1 MSIEGIP
8 LVFTI
13 LADIDFNAPTAFG
26 IPLGTLFIFWM
37 LMNMNKQSQAQS
49 GTKTVVATAFTSP
62 NTMDVHLN
70 NEVTADVVLFQHSEA
85 TFGGG
90 QVMISYTVKIK
101 ESGTFVIAGG
111 KVKSGNLSR
120 SHCGTRQISGDAG
133 DVISGAI
140 NCRGFTSGIWGVG
153 AFRSASQV
161 PKT

>member
-8 LVFTI
+8 LVFNI
-13 LADIDFNAPTAFG
+13 LAEIDFNAPTAFG

-37 LMNMNKQSQAQS
+37 LMNMNKQSQTRS
-49 GTKTVVATAFTSP
+49 GSKTVAVTSFTSP
-62 NTMDVHLN
+62 NTMDVHLK

-90 QVMISYTVKIK
+90 QVTISYTVKIK
-101 ESGTFVIAGG
+101 ESGNYVIAGG
-111 KVKSGNLSR
+111 KVKSGRLSR
-120 SHCGTRQISGDAG
+120 SHCGTRQISGDTG

-153 AFRSASQV
+153 AFRSASQI
-161 PKT
+161 PKA

>member
-1 MSIEGIP
+1 MTIEKIL
-8 LVFTI
+8 LVFSI

-26 IPLGTLFIFWM
+26 VPLGTLFIFWM
-37 LMNMNKQSQAQS
+37 LMNMNKQSQGQS
-49 GTKTVVATAFTSP
+49 GTTTGVATAFTSP
-62 NTMDVHLN
+62 NTMDVHLE

-101 ESGTFVIAGG
+101 EGGNYVIAGG
-111 KVKSGNLSR
+111 KAKSGSLSR
-120 SHCGTRQISGDAG
+120 AHCGTRQISGDAG

-140 NCRGFTSGIWGVG
+140 NCRGFTTGIWGIG

>member
-13 LADIDFNAPTAFG
+13 LAEIDFNAPTAFG

-37 LMNMNKQSQAQS
+37 LMNMNKQSQTRS
-49 GTKTVVATAFTSP
+49 GSKTDRVTSFTSP
-62 NTMDVHLN
+62 NTMDVHLK

-101 ESGTFVIAGG
+101 ESGNYVIAGG
-111 KVKSGNLSR
+111 KVKSGRLSR
-120 SHCGTRQISGDAG
+120 SHCGTRQISGDTG

-153 AFRSASQV
+153 AFRSANQI
-161 PKT
+161 PKA

>member
-8 LVFTI
+8 LVFNI
-13 LADIDFNAPTAFG
+13 LAEIDFNAPTAFG

-37 LMNMNKQSQAQS
+37 LMNMNKQSQTRS
-49 GTKTVVATAFTSP
+49 GSKTVAVTSFTSP
-62 NTMDVHLN
+62 NTMDVHLK

-101 ESGTFVIAGG
+101 ESGNYVIAGG
-111 KVKSGNLSR
+111 KVKSGRLSR
-120 SHCGTRQISGDAG
+120 SHCGTRQISGDTG

-153 AFRSASQV
+153 AFRSASQI
-161 PKT
+161 PKA

>member
-13 LADIDFNAPTAFG
+13 LAEIDFNAPTAFG

-37 LMNMNKQSQAQS
+37 LMNMNKQSQTRS
-49 GTKTVVATAFTSP
+49 GSKTDGVTSFTSP
-62 NTMDVHLN
+62 NTMDVHLK

-101 ESGTFVIAGG
+101 ESGNYVIAGG
-111 KVKSGNLSR
+111 KVKSGRLSR
-120 SHCGTRQISGDAG
+120 SHCGTRQISGDTG

-153 AFRSASQV
+153 AFRSANQI
-161 PKT
+161 PKA

>member
-1 MSIEGIP
+1 VSIEGIS
-8 LVFTI
+8 LVFAI

-26 IPLGTLFIFWM
+26 IPLGTLLIFWM
-37 LMNMNKQSQAQS
+37 LMNMNKQSQRQS
-49 GTKTVVATAFTSP
+49 KAKTVVATTFTSP
-62 NTMDVHLN
+62 NTMDVHLT
-70 NEVTADVVLFQHSEA
+70 NEVAADVVLFQHSEA

-90 QVMISYTVKIK
+90 QVIISYTVKIK
-101 ESGTFVIAGG
+101 ERGSYVIAGG

-120 SHCGTRQISGDAG
+120 SHCGSRSISGDAG

-140 NCRGFTSGIWGVG
+140 NCRGFTTGIWGVG